1 MLWCSPD
8 ISQQSRHPLARAKS
22 RLRCA
27 VACASHLSCWDR
39 FLARLAVNEYS
50 WGAFIRVRQY
60 ASLAFDYTQ
69 FCYLSIISFLAF
81 SPLQGDWRGCSKSK
95 LFSRYTGRA
104 HRNWN
109 WFYMALP
116 DRLTINPTFPFF
128 QIASEGWNKKYCTC
142 ALLNLWYCSHVR
154 KISNI
159 KRYVCKSHTD
169 SLQDF
174 IRSSSQFR
182 ALHLNMKCF
191 IINLMLNQKF
201 FYFKL
206 ENKTSLKNV
215 IRVIEIHRK
224 FARRGKLAAVV
235 KIETELQGTGWYPL
249 ATDDVITEW
258 LVDSPSSAK
267 HELHVGSGFMWQNLQ
282 CHGQETFT
290 LNIEQ

>member
-1 MLWCSPD
+1 
-8 ISQQSRHPLARAKS
+8 
-22 RLRCA
+22 
-27 VACASHLSCWDR
+27 
-39 FLARLAVNEYS
+39 
-50 WGAFIRVRQY
+50 
-60 ASLAFDYTQ
+60 
-69 FCYLSIISFLAF
+69 
-81 SPLQGDWRGCSKSK
+81 
-95 LFSRYTGRA
+95 
-104 HRNWN
+104 
-109 WFYMALP
+109 MALP

-142 ALLNLWYCSHVR
+142 ALLNLWSCSHVR
-154 KISNI
+154 KITNI

-215 IRVIEIHRK
+215 IHVIEIHRK

-249 ATDDVITEW
+249 ATDDVIT
-258 LVDSPSSAK
+258 
-267 HELHVGSGFMWQNLQ
+267 G
-282 CHGQETFT
+282 
-290 LNIEQ
+290 

>member
-1 MLWCSPD
+1 
-8 ISQQSRHPLARAKS
+8 
-22 RLRCA
+22 
-27 VACASHLSCWDR
+27 
-39 FLARLAVNEYS
+39 
-50 WGAFIRVRQY
+50 
-60 ASLAFDYTQ
+60 
-69 FCYLSIISFLAF
+69 
-81 SPLQGDWRGCSKSK
+81 
-95 LFSRYTGRA
+95 
-104 HRNWN
+104 
-109 WFYMALP
+109 MALP

-154 KISNI
+154 KITNI

-215 IRVIEIHRK
+215 IHVNSQKICSQRQIGCGCKDRDRT
-224 FARRGKLAAVV
+224 ARDRLVS
-235 KIETELQGTGWYPL
+235 TG
-249 ATDDVITEW
+249 
-258 LVDSPSSAK
+258 
-267 HELHVGSGFMWQNLQ
+267 NR
-282 CHGQETFT
+282 
-290 LNIEQ
+290 